1 MIGRHEAEQLL
12 ASIEQQD
19 KFVQRVTNLRKELR
33 QANQAIRKR
42 DIRIKRL
49 EEQLKA
55 EKGSKQFWYEEHNAE
70 AARRRKAE
78 HPVIKVLREGK
89 GNTPLD

>member
-1 MIGRHEAEQLL
+1 MIGRHEAE
-12 ASIEQQD
+12 EQQE

-33 QANQAIRKR
+33 KANEAIRKR

-55 EKGSKQFWYEEHNAE
+55 EKASKQFWYEEHNAE
-70 AARRRKAE
+70 AKRRREAE
-78 HPVIKVLREGK
+78 HPVIKVLSEGK
-89 GNTPLD
+89 GTPLD

>member
-1 MIGRHEAEQLL
+1 MHADADHE
-12 ASIEQQD
+12 

-33 QANQAIRKR
+33 QANLAIRKR

-49 EEQLKA
+49 EEQVKH
-55 EKGSKQFWYEEHNAE
+55 EEESKRFWYNEHNAE

-78 HPVIKVLREGK
+78 HPVIKVLRENDG
-89 GNTPLD
+89 TPLD